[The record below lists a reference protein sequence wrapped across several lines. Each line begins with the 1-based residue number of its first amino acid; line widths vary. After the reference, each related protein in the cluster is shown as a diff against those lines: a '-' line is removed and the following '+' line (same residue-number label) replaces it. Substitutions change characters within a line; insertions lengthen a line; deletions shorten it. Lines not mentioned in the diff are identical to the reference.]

1 MELLHNLLRVKI
13 LTNSILARKFGFSIN
28 ELKIF
33 KNLIS
38 NYLKGESSTEI
49 SGLVENLFNAKAL
62 ETKLEY
68 LQIINDLRFKGYLD
82 VGIGGGHGLFMLDQM
97 TQFSNREKTKHTP
110 ILELL
115 HSSVAVSSKL
125 LLLLEKGEL
134 ESETDI
140 KIAEPY
146 SSPFEYIDDKFQK
159 LKICA
164 DKSISSFEEA
174 REKCNEIEKN
184 IELRFQITKDMII
197 PLRDFLIEKQF
208 SVKEEMIFLGV
219 LGEEYSLF
227 AGDTNFR
234 TIEGLVNLISFKS
247 YERFENRL
255 LFHEDSRLAT
265 EKIFEFET
273 SVQIIAPNQKSISNE
288 ELFIAD
294 EVMRKIDGGS
304 IHSKRKGNLKEIVE
318 KHEIFEL
325 VEPKKDLS
333 AVVLQKDTRELLNTI
348 LKQLDKT
355 ISERLYKWG
364 IKNREG
370 IDARILFHG
379 VPGTGKTLTASALAK
394 SLNRDLLHFDCS
406 KILSMYVGESEK
418 NVRNIFDTYK
428 KIVAESGVEPVLLL
442 NEADQFLTSRSTDT
456 SSSVSQMYNQMQ
468 NIFLEQIEKFEGVL
482 IATTNL
488 LENLDKA
495 FSRRFNYKVEFKLP
509 AKHERL
515 IIWEQ
520 HLPKT
525 ANYEPNFSIE
535 ELAEYKL
542 SGGQIDLIVKNTAY
556 LVATRE
562 NPIFSTEDFLTEIK
576 RERNSSFENNRVMGF
591 LK

>member
-28 ELKIF
+28 ELRIF

-38 NYLKGESSTEI
+38 NYLKGEASTEI
-49 SGLVENLFNAKAL
+49 SGLVENLFNAKTL

-164 DKSISSFEEA
+164 DKSVSSFEEA

-184 IELRFQITKDMII
+184 IELRFQMTKDMTI

-208 SVKEEMIFLGV
+208 SAKEEMIFLGV

-273 SVQIIAPNQKSISNE
+273 SVQIIAPNQKPISNE

-304 IHSKRKGNLKEIVE
+304 IHSKRKGDLKEIVE

>member
-1 MELLHNLLRVKI
+1 LELLHNLLRVKI